1 MGMISLKLVGII
13 FVLFLDLSIENY
25 FLWFLYLFLAGFFL
39 GSAGMIAGL
48 YADKFDQMATVTN
61 FVIVPLS
68 FLSGT
73 FYSIERLPDILKS
86 LSSYNPF
93 FHMIDGFRYSFIGQ
107 SDGSIKFG
115 IVFLFTISFI
125 TFYISYLLYK
135 RGYKIKT

>member
-1 MGMISLKLVGII
+1 
-13 FVLFLDLSIENY
+13 
-25 FLWFLYLFLAGFFL
+25 
-39 GSAGMIAGL
+39 MIAGL

-73 FYSIERLPDILKS
+73 FYSIERLPEILKS

>member
-1 MGMISLKLVGII
+1 
-13 FVLFLDLSIENY
+13 
-25 FLWFLYLFLAGFFL
+25 
-39 GSAGMIAGL
+39 MIAGL

-73 FYSIERLPDILKS
+73 FYSIERLPDILQS

>member
-1 MGMISLKLVGII
+1 
-13 FVLFLDLSIENY
+13 
-25 FLWFLYLFLAGFFL
+25 
-39 GSAGMIAGL
+39 MIAGL

-86 LSSYNPF
+86 LSFYNPF